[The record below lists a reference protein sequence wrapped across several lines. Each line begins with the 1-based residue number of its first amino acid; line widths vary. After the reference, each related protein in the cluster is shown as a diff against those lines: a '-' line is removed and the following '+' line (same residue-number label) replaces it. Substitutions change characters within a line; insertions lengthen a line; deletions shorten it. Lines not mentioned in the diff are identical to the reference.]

1 MSNADNNLQMPND
14 DREDYRRIFRRQ
26 VFQLLKWGYDRLNA
40 AIYQTAEEEDITGD
54 LVKEL
59 DGITQGRSYPHWVGN
74 LYIFED
80 PRVNVDGRKGKR
92 RQKIDIEFVCVQHGP
107 RPRFYFEAK
116 RLSAGTHATIGK
128 YLGSE
133 GLGEF
138 LAGTIKICSQR
149 GTPKISWF
157 IATLHENMTFANG
170 SDTGRVVRGSGAEE
184 IPRGQG
190 DRRWGTGHIGAGTV
204 LTEHEVQ
211 SVAVAG
217 GTYIVSPNTN
227 AAVIKETKRLGL
239 ISIPGFYTP
248 SEAFAARD
256 AGADYLKLFPARD
269 LGVGYLNDIKA
280 VVSEPIIAVGGV
292 DVDNISEFLAVCAG
306 VGIGS
311 NLYSPKRSSEA
322 IRKSAEQYVA
332 KLMN

>member
-1 MSNADNNLQMPND
+1 M
-14 DREDYRRIFRRQ
+14 YR
-26 VFQLLKWGYDRLNA
+26 
-40 AIYQTAEEEDITGD
+40 
-54 LVKEL
+54 
-59 DGITQGRSYPHWVGN
+59 
-74 LYIFED
+74 
-80 PRVNVDGRKGKR
+80 
-92 RQKIDIEFVCVQHGP
+92 
-107 RPRFYFEAK
+107 
-116 RLSAGTHATIGK
+116 
-128 YLGSE
+128 
-133 GLGEF
+133 
-138 LAGTIKICSQR
+138 
-149 GTPKISWF
+149 
-157 IATLHENMTFANG
+157 G
-170 SDTGRVVRGSGAEE
+170 SDCV
-184 IPRGQG
+184 
-190 DRRWGTGHIGAGTV
+190 HIGAGTV

>member
-138 LAGTIKICSQR
+138 LAGNYGREDNEAGMLGYIQSHTPDYWAEKIKNKLINDPHAYQVGPDGR
-149 GTPKISWF
+149 WKKKKIIEGLEHCYRTNDYRS
-157 IATLHENMTFANG
+157 IGKSPMTMIHCFLVCI
-170 SDTGRVVRGSGAEE
+170 SD
-184 IPRGQG
+184 
-190 DRRWGTGHIGAGTV
+190 
-204 LTEHEVQ
+204 
-211 SVAVAG
+211 
-217 GTYIVSPNTN
+217 
-227 AAVIKETKRLGL
+227 
-239 ISIPGFYTP
+239 
-248 SEAFAARD
+248 
-256 AGADYLKLFPARD
+256 
-269 LGVGYLNDIKA
+269 
-280 VVSEPIIAVGGV
+280 
-292 DVDNISEFLAVCAG
+292 
-306 VGIGS
+306 
-311 NLYSPKRSSEA
+311 
-322 IRKSAEQYVA
+322 
-332 KLMN
+332 